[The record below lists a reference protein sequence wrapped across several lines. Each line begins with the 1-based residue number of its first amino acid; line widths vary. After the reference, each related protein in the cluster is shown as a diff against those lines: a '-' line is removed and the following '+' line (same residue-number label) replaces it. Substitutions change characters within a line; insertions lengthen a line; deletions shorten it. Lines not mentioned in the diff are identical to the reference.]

1 MKRQPPSARKQS
13 GIALIALL
21 VLMILA
27 GSYAF
32 YRSANVGFGS
42 SQRDAKVYA
51 TLARAKEALIA
62 RAVTDANRP
71 GSLPCPDTVGDGKAA
86 MFTLTQCPSYVG
98 RLPWV
103 TLDLPEL
110 TDDTGTRL
118 WYALSPTLRDDDSAQ
133 PINSDTPAAL
143 RIDGGGEIAAIII
156 APRGALTG
164 QTRPSNNA
172 ADYLEGDNANGDA
185 NYVSGPAGN
194 SFNDVVAII
203 TRQELMAAVEK
214 RIANEVKACLEEHAS
229 STLENPAQTYPWPAP
244 LANST
249 KGTAQSLFGM
259 IPATQPGGNPDIDLK
274 QSINSLKSAQ
284 NSLSTASANNDLAT
298 AQQALTSI
306 NEIAANARA
315 QFDRLFIVAE
325 ALYKSTKKEKMV
337 GGIPTLVSIFNDLGD
352 APDSVAIAMAR
363 PLLTTFQSAL
373 SDSGIDPFLAEL
385 TDQNQTLA
393 QKINDAATAPSNT
406 TFGALQT
413 QINNIFRRKIY
424 AYSTTPNPDISQ
436 AISTANIIA
445 NDAISKAAVAK
456 NLSDYTTG
464 PNITLANQAISRA
477 NDLLNANAA
486 LYNTTLATRVNVDA
500 SEISYLARRLGTLLA
515 AYSAAPDTDSLNT
528 LASAMD
534 STIQSVTAI
543 STGSTTVLAAK
554 AAAVG
559 ALSATL
565 PANANTVIT
574 LTGIA
579 ITRTDA
585 LATAIENNGDNV
597 LLETLKNAD
606 SKLAL
611 AITGALDAATLKG
624 TVDGLDYWA
633 TQTATY
639 ANDIARKAR
648 KRVNIPTT
656 SDSNTSAYTRAGQL
670 LASLDGSTGSIAL
683 LNDYIQTPSDTAKA
697 TAAQAAVNATQT
709 ALSNTISS
717 ASTLEAIL
725 ESGTAQAATATRWY
739 GNACAFLRPA
749 SGTPSWWAANNWA
762 STTFYQISDRV
773 RPAVGKLTV
782 NGSGAYRVVVI
793 SAGKALTGQDSARS
807 TRKATHF
814 LEGIN
819 ADTNAPA
826 PPGAPSTPGARD
838 GNAQS
843 PPTAFSSEPVSAI
856 FNDRLAY

>member
-1 MKRQPPSARKQS
+1 MKHMPRSTTKQS
-13 GIALIALL
+13 GIALILFL
-21 VLMILA
+21 VVLIL
-27 GSYAF
+27 GGGYAF
-32 YRSANVGFGS
+32 YRSTNIGFSS
-42 SQRDAKVYA
+42 SQRDAKVFA

-71 GSLPCPDTVGDGKAA
+71 GSLPCPDTVGDGKSA

-98 RLPWV
+98 WLPWV

-133 PINSDTPAAL
+133 PINSDTNATL

-156 APRGALTG
+156 APRGALSG

-214 RIANEVKACLEEHAS
+214 RVANEIKACLEGHAS

-244 LANST
+244 LASST
-249 KGTAQSLFGM
+249 FKGSAQSLFGM

-274 QSINSLKSAQ
+274 QSINNLNSAQ
-284 NSLSTASANNDLAT
+284 NSLSTAWANNDLAT
-298 AQQALTSI
+298 AQQALTTI

-325 ALYKSTKKEKMV
+325 ALYLSAKATS
-337 GGIPTLVSIFNDLGD
+337 GIFG
-352 APDSVAIAMAR
+352 APSNYTVAAAR
-363 PLLTTFQSAL
+363 LSLAAFQGAL

-393 QKINDAATAPSNT
+393 QKINDAATTPSNAS
-406 TFGALQT
+406 FKALYT
-413 QINNIFRRKIY
+413 QINNIFGRKIY

-436 AISTANIIA
+436 TISMANVIAI
-445 NDAISKAAVAK
+445 DAISKAAVAK
-456 NLSDYTTG
+456 NLADYTSG
-464 PNITLANQAISRA
+464 SNIALANQAISRA
-477 NDLLNANAA
+477 NDLINANTAI
-486 LYNTTLATRVNVDA
+486 YNMTLATRVNVDA
-500 SEISYLARRLGTLLA
+500 SEIRYLAQRLGTLLT
-515 AYSAAPDTDSLNT
+515 AYSATPDTDTLNT
-528 LASAMD
+528 LASALNGA
-534 STIQSVTAI
+534 IQSVNAV
-543 STGSTTVLAAK
+543 STGSTIVLAAK
-554 AAAVG
+554 AAAAG
-559 ALSATL
+559 ALNVTL
-565 PANANTVIT
+565 PPNTNTVIS
-574 LTGIA
+574 LTGVA

-611 AITGALDAATLKG
+611 AIAGALNAATLKS
-624 TVDGLDYWA
+624 TVDGVDYWA

-648 KRVNIPTT
+648 KRVNIPTAN
-656 SDSNTSAYTRAGQL
+656 DSSTSAYTRAGQL
-670 LASLDGSTGSIAL
+670 LASLDGSTGSVAL
-683 LNDYIQTPSDTAKA
+683 LNDYIQSPGDTTKA

-709 ALSNTISS
+709 ALSNTIGS
-717 ASTLEAIL
+717 ASTLETIL
-725 ESGTAQAATATRWY
+725 ESGTAQAATATSWY

-749 SGTPSWWAANNWA
+749 SGTPSWWAANNWTN
-762 STTFYQISDRV
+762 TTFYQISDRI

-782 NGSGAYRVVVI
+782 NGSGTYRVVVI
-793 SAGKALTGQDSARS
+793 GAGKALTGQDSARS

-826 PPGAPSTPGARD
+826 TPGAPSIPGARD
-838 GNAQS
+838 GNSQN
-843 PPTAFSSEPVSAI
+843 PPTAFSSEPVSAT

>member
-1 MKRQPPSARKQS
+1 MKQQLPAASKQS
-13 GIALIALL
+13 GVALILFLVAL
-21 VLMILA
+21 VLAA
-27 GSYAF
+27 GYAF
-32 YRSANVGFGS
+32 YRSSNVGALRV
-42 SQRDAKVYA
+42 QQDAKLAAV
-51 TLARAKEALIA
+51 LARAKEALIA

-71 GSLPCPDTVGDGKAA
+71 GSLPCPDTIGDGKAA
-86 MFTLTQCPSYVG
+86 MFTLTQCPNYVG
-98 RLPWV
+98 WLPWV

-118 WYALSPTLRDDDSAQ
+118 WYALSPTLRDEDSAQ

-172 ADYLEGDNANGDA
+172 TDYLEGDNANGDA
-185 NYVSGPAGN
+185 NYVSGPSSN

-214 RIANEVKACLEEHAS
+214 RVANEVKACLEEHAA

-244 LANST
+244 LANSAF
-249 KGTAQSLFGM
+249 KGSAQSLFGM
-259 IPATQPGGNPDIDLK
+259 IPATQPGGNPDFDLK
-274 QSINSLKSAQ
+274 QSINSLSSAQ
-284 NSLSTASANNDLAT
+284 NSLSIAWANNDLAT
-298 AQQALTSI
+298 TQQTLTTI
-306 NEIAANARA
+306 NEIAASGRA

-325 ALYKSTKKEKMV
+325 ALYQSATVADIIFSQLGST
-337 GGIPTLVSIFNDLGD
+337 PNS
-352 APDSVAIAMAR
+352 SAIAAAR
-363 PLLTTFQSAL
+363 PSLAAFQAAL
-373 SDSGIDPFLAEL
+373 SDSGFDPFLAEL
-385 TDQNQTLA
+385 NDQNQTLA
-393 QKINDAATAPSNT
+393 QKINDAATTPSNT
-406 TFGALQT
+406 SFGDLQT

-424 AYSTTPNPDISQ
+424 AYSTTPNNPDISQ
-436 AISTANIIA
+436 TISTANAIA
-445 NDAISKAAVAK
+445 IDAINKASVAK
-456 NLSDYTTG
+456 NLTDYTSAS
-464 PNITLANQAISRA
+464 NVMLANQAISAA
-477 NDLLNANAA
+477 NDVMKANSAI
-486 LYNTTLATRVNVDA
+486 YNMTLATRVNVDA
-500 SEISYLARRLGTLLA
+500 SEIRYLAQRLGTLLA
-515 AYSAAPDTDSLNT
+515 AYSAAQDTDTLNT
-528 LASAMD
+528 LTSALNGA
-534 STIQSVTAI
+534 IQSVNAI

-554 AAAVG
+554 ASTIG
-559 ALSATL
+559 ALNATL
-565 PANANTVIT
+565 PANTNTVVS

-597 LLETLKNAD
+597 LLETLKNTD
-606 SKLAL
+606 SKLVL
-611 AITGALDAATLKG
+611 AITGYLDAATLKN
-624 TVDGLDYWA
+624 TVDGIDYWA

-656 SDSNTSAYTRAGQL
+656 NDSSTSAYTRAGQL
-670 LASLDGSTGSIAL
+670 LASLDSAAGSIAL
-683 LNDYIQTPSDTAKA
+683 LNDYIQSPSDTTKA

-709 ALSNTISS
+709 ALSNTIGS
-717 ASTLEAIL
+717 ASTLETIL

-762 STTFYQISDRV
+762 NTTFYQISDRV
-773 RPAVGKLTV
+773 RPFVGKLTV
-782 NGSGAYRVVVI
+782 NGSGTYRVVVI

-807 TRKATHF
+807 NRKATHF

-819 ADTNAPA
+819 ADTNTPTA
-826 PPGAPSTPGARD
+826 PGAPSTPGARD
-838 GNAQS
+838 GNAQN
-843 PPTAFSSEPVSAI
+843 PPTAFSSVPVSAI